1 MRANGRWLFSK
12 IETEKKVFTRSI
24 PEYSRVYFYGS
35 KCVEVL
41 FSHQPV
47 LQLSEQPTGC
57 PANHFSSDTVS
68 LWSHKS
74 KCSVSQERPPPPA
87 SGAKY
92 KIPTP
97 GYPHSV
103 QLVYKVGGSRNPSHQ
118 LRWFARRT
126 LPTQKNALLIIRA
139 NYRGHFAVQGILPQN
154 MAHCHLK
161 LEFNKPAEAGRSRWP
176 PSTFLSPLKAGDK
189 SPRWQV
195 PSRY

>member
-12 IETEKKVFTRSI
+12 IETEKKVFARSI

-47 LQLSEQPTGC
+47 LQLSEHPQGVLQITSVLTLLVSGPISLNAQSHRSPT
-57 PANHFSSDTVS
+57 
-68 LWSHKS
+68 
-74 KCSVSQERPPPPA
+74 PA